1 MEGTI
6 CSPTEKRIAVVTG
19 GNKGIGLEI
28 CRQLALN
35 GVRVILTAR
44 DEKRGQEAVEK
55 LRECGLFDV
64 LFHQLDVTDSSSI
77 ASFADFVRTEFGK
90 LDILVNNAGIGGLT
104 MDVEALKASKQ
115 SNNVEAKD
123 VRDIP
128 DWWKPHM
135 RETLER
141 AEECFKTNYYGTR
154 DVTEALIPLLRQSIS
169 GRVVNVSSIVGQ
181 LRVIS
186 NEKLK
191 QDLSNVDAL
200 TEERLVELLNLFIKD
215 FKEGL
220 LDAHGWPTVTSAYKL
235 SKVLINAYTRILAKK
250 YPALCINCV
259 SPGFVK
265 TDLNWNT
272 GILSTKEG
280 AEGPVMLALQ
290 TGTGPSGLFFD
301 QTEVSTF

>member
-55 LRECGLFDV
+55 LRKCGLFDV

-77 ASFADFVRTEFGK
+77 ASFADFVGTEFGK
-90 LDILVNNAGIGGLT
+90 LDILVNNAAIVGLT
-104 MDVEALKASKQ
+104 IDVEALQASKQ

-123 VRDIP
+123 VKDIP
-128 DWWKPHM
+128 DWKKPYM

-154 DVTEALIPLLRQSIS
+154 DVTEALIPLLQSSIS
-169 GRVVNVSSIVGQ
+169 GRVVNVSSSLGQ

-191 QDLSNVDAL
+191 QDLSNVDGL

-215 FKEGL
+215 FKEGF
-220 LDAHGWPTVTSAYKL
+220 LDAHGWPTIASAYKL

-259 SPGFVK
+259 NPGYVK
-265 TDLNWNT
+265 TDLNGNT